1 MSSQHRRGLG
11 DERFYE
17 ALAKEA
23 SEVRVTHADF
33 TAKLAQVIALL
44 WRAFESRG
52 VSWVGFY
59 IPDSRAP
66 IESLLLAAREPK
78 PACSPI
84 GLHGACG
91 QSFLEEQIRLIED
104 VALLGAH
111 YVACDPRDRSEI
123 VVPIFRDGQC
133 AGVLDID
140 SFELACFGQADV
152 DGLAAIL
159 RNSGLLDRPLN
170 VRSDCLPKT

>member
-66 IESLLLAAREPK
+66 LESLLLANQ
-78 PACSPI
+78 SPPV
-84 GLHGACG
+84 
-91 QSFLEEQIRLIED
+91 R
-104 VALLGAH
+104 
-111 YVACDPRDRSEI
+111 
-123 VVPIFRDGQC
+123 
-133 AGVLDID
+133 
-140 SFELACFGQADV
+140 
-152 DGLAAIL
+152 
-159 RNSGLLDRPLN
+159 
-170 VRSDCLPKT
+170 RSDFMAHAGNRSWRSRSGSSRMLRC